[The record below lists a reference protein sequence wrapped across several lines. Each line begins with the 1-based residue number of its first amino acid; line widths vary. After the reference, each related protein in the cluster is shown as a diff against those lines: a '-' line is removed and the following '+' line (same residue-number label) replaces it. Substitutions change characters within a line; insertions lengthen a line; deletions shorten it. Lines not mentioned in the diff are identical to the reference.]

1 MFTIT
6 PEVASFGVFP
16 PRQRLV
22 SDDDDDYDDETTYG
36 CLPSRQRSRAY
47 EYLHRARGSRVMMM
61 IMMRRLTDVYHH
73 TRGREL
79 RGVSTAPEARS
90 MYDVR

>member
-6 PEVASFGVFP
+6 PEVASLRVFP
-16 PRQRLV
+16 PRQRLEGDY
-22 SDDDDDYDDETTYG
+22 DDDDDETTYG

-47 EYLHRARGSRVMMM
+47 EFFHRARGSRVIMMK
-61 IMMRRLTDVYHH
+61 MRRLTDVYHH
-73 TRGREL
+73 ARGREL
-79 RGVSTAPEARS
+79 TSVSTAPEAQS